1 MEDLNELKDQ
11 IKTWSSELGFEG
23 MGVSNINIEEDAN
36 HLKKWLEKKHHGSMT
51 YMKKHGEKRSRPDLL
66 LPGTTRVISLK
77 IHYYSRDKEQAE
89 IDLNDSQKSYI
100 ANYALG
106 RDYHKTIKKKLKLLV
121 SRIRK
126 YSKLKGQNFFV
137 DSAPVLERA
146 FARDGGLG
154 WIGKNTNLINKNEGS
169 WFFLAEIFTDIEIPV
184 DEPAINH
191 CGSCND
197 CIKVC
202 PTEAIVAPY
211 QLDARRCISYLTIE
225 NKDVIPVE
233 MRKAVGNRIFGC
245 DDCQIFCPW
254 NKFAKKLVT
263 DDFLPREQFVNES
276 LESLFKWTR
285 DDWEKKT
292 QGSAIRRAGYSGWL
306 RNLAIALGNSKK
318 KESVRV
324 ALASRLDDTN
334 EMVREHIIWAIE
346 EQKAP

>member
-1 MEDLNELKDQ
+1 MKDLKELKDQ
-11 IKTWSSELGFEG
+11 IKAWSFELGFEG
-23 MGVSNINIEEDAN
+23 MGVSNINIEDDAK
-36 HLKKWLEKKHHGSMT
+36 HLEKWIEKKHHGSMA

-66 LPGTTRVISLK
+66 LPGTIRVISLK
-77 IHYYSRDKEQAE
+77 IHYYSRNKNQAKL
-89 IDLNDSQKSYI
+89 DLMNSEKAYI

-106 RDYHKTIKKKLKLLV
+106 RDYHKTIKQKLKLLV

-126 YSKLKGQNFFV
+126 YSNLQGQNFFV

-169 WFFLAEIFTDIEIPV
+169 WFFIAEIFTDIKIPI
-184 DEPAINH
+184 DKPASNH
-191 CGSCND
+191 CGTCVD

-225 NKDVIPVE
+225 NKDVIPKE
-233 MRKAVGNRIFGC
+233 MRKAIGNRIFGC

-254 NKFAKKLVT
+254 NKFAKKLVI
-263 DDFLPREQFVNES
+263 DDFLPREPFLNES
-276 LESLFKWTR
+276 LENLFKWSKN
-285 DDWEKKT
+285 DWEKNT

-318 KESVRV
+318 KESVIRT
-324 ALASRLDDTN
+324 LTSRLDDTN
-334 EMVREHIIWAIE
+334 KMVREHIIWAIE
-346 EQKAP
+346 EQNKA

>member
-1 MEDLNELKDQ
+1 M
-11 IKTWSSELGFEG
+11 
-23 MGVSNINIEEDAN
+23 
-36 HLKKWLEKKHHGSMT
+36 
-51 YMKKHGEKRSRPDLL
+51 
-66 LPGTTRVISLK
+66 
-77 IHYYSRDKEQAE
+77 
-89 IDLNDSQKSYI
+89 
-100 ANYALG
+100 G

-154 WIGKNTNLINKNEGS
+154 WIGENTNLINKNEGS

-184 DEPAINH
+184 DEPGINH

-318 KESVRV
+318 KESVRAV
-324 ALASRLDDTN
+324 LASRLDDTN

>member
-1 MEDLNELKDQ
+1 M
-11 IKTWSSELGFEG
+11 
-23 MGVSNINIEEDAN
+23 
-36 HLKKWLEKKHHGSMT
+36 
-51 YMKKHGEKRSRPDLL
+51 
-66 LPGTTRVISLK
+66 ISLK

-89 IDLNDSQKSYI
+89 IDLDDSEKSYI

-106 RDYHKTIKKKLKLLV
+106 RDYHKTIKQKLKLLV

-184 DEPAINH
+184 DEPANNH

-225 NKDVIPVE
+225 NKD
-233 MRKAVGNRIFGC
+233 AVSYTH
-245 DDCQIFCPW
+245 
-254 NKFAKKLVT
+254 LT
-263 DDFLPREQFVNES
+263 LP
-276 LESLFKWTR
+276 T
-285 DDWEKKT
+285 
-292 QGSAIRRAGYSGWL
+292 IYS
-306 RNLAIALGNSKK
+306 
-318 KESVRV
+318 V
-324 ALASRLDDTN
+324 
-334 EMVREHIIWAIE
+334 
-346 EQKAP
+346 

>member
-1 MEDLNELKDQ
+1 MCIRD
-11 IKTWSSELGFEG
+11 
-23 MGVSNINIEEDAN
+23 
-36 HLKKWLEKKHHGSMT
+36 
-51 YMKKHGEKRSRPDLL
+51 RPA
-66 LPGTTRVISLK
+66 T
-77 IHYYSRDKEQAE
+77 
-89 IDLNDSQKSYI
+89 
-100 ANYALG
+100 
-106 RDYHKTIKKKLKLLV
+106 
-121 SRIRK
+121 
-126 YSKLKGQNFFV
+126 
-137 DSAPVLERA
+137 
-146 FARDGGLG
+146 
-154 WIGKNTNLINKNEGS
+154 
-169 WFFLAEIFTDIEIPV
+169 
-184 DEPAINH
+184 NH

-225 NKDVIPVE
+225 NKDVIPLE
-233 MRKAVGNRIFGC
+233 MRKAIGNRIFGC

-285 DDWEKKT
+285 DDWEKNT

-306 RNLAIALGNSKK
+306 RNLAVALGNSRK
-318 KESVRV
+318 KESVRA

-334 EMVREHIIWAIE
+334 KMVREHIIWAIE